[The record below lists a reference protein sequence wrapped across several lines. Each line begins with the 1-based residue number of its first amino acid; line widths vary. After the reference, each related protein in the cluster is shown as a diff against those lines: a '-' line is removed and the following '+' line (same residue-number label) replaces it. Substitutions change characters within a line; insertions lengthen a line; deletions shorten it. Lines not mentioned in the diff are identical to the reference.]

1 MPGGLP
7 PARRAREGSR
17 GTTLSPARPA
27 RTPGTGS
34 SDKPLPDLATPLR
47 PRPPP
52 QPRALP
58 VPVAEPAIPRSLP
71 ICRRRRRGSRWSAR
85 SEARTNDLE
94 APQDDGHTRPRG
106 RPGTTDQATLDT
118 KRHSFGTADW
128 CVGVPPW
135 QGADLGILYR
145 CAAGTCLFRI
155 DWGQVAPTLPA
166 GVGRPQR
173 ILGPWWHEQDHSCS
187 LQDHPAHNVPGTVRA

>member
-27 RTPGTGS
+27 HTPATAPPE
-34 SDKPLPDLATPLR
+34 KPLPDLATTLR

-52 QPRALP
+52 QHPVLP

-118 KRHSFGTADW
+118 KRHSFCIVTAPSAGS
-128 CVGVPPW
+128 VR
-135 QGADLGILYR
+135 GAQNGIFCR
-145 CAAGTCLFRI
+145 VAIFWRI
-155 DWGQVAPTLPA
+155 RVEVRGQ
-166 GVGRPQR
+166 
-173 ILGPWWHEQDHSCS
+173 
-187 LQDHPAHNVPGTVRA
+187 